1 MLSLFYK
8 CNRIPSKQKIEITV
22 FDFWMGIAVLLLL
35 TSSACNTTKNL
46 GKDEA
51 FLKENVI
58 DLKSEDRIRRAG
70 NLRNELSTLEKQK
83 PNEKFFFFVPR
94 QWFHYHLQDTLDR
107 GNFTKSIRRW
117 QMRQFGQEPR
127 IFDRELAESTQRAM
141 QFYMQHQGYFD
152 TEVRFFTEYLGKR
165 KQKVRITYEVS
176 LGTVYSIKSM
186 TYFSSDTILL
196 EEVKSMKSESLLK
209 PGTPLSA
216 ELYNQEARRI
226 TRHLRNNGYAYF
238 QQSYIASLDGDSIGT
253 DVNIRLEILPP
264 TNDTLHSVYRVGK
277 IYIYPEYDPND
288 PYLTRVDTIRENVI
302 FISDFEDQYPVKPKA
317 ILGALY
323 LSKDSIYRQ
332 DDFDKTNRQLSSL
345 GVFRFVSIK
354 EERALD
360 QPGVLNFHIY
370 LSANNRF
377 EYGVDGEIN
386 TSNSP
391 FIGQRLFGVA
401 GNVSLRHRNL
411 FKGAEL
417 LVTNLEG
424 GLGLNL
430 DRLFRDSSINTID
443 LRLQTDLYF
452 PKFIDYFGLWRGL
465 NKTTLLSD
473 AFYQSLRE
481 RAATRIGAKFDYLEN
496 IDLYVI
502 NSFNASYGFEFRRSN
517 KKRFQ
522 ITHVGVDYLIPTTT
536 LYFDTLILN
545 RNTFLQRSY
554 DRQFFTGFLLR
565 DLSFNYTGAQNKFGQ
580 SLAYNARFELSGA
593 EIWGVNQLYNAIV
606 GPSRAQEFSLQF
618 QNDTIRFSQFVS
630 LENDFRHYKRFSDKH
645 SFVTRFQA
653 NIAVPFGSS
662 PDVPYVKQF
671 FAGGPQG
678 IRAWNQREIGPGG
691 YRDPLTLSADNRL
704 FFYQTGDIKLEINAE
719 YRFYLF
725 TFLSIKYEA
734 AVFLDMG
741 NVWLLYQDT
750 NRSLSQF
757 RWTPK
762 YNEQGFKIEDNFLQ
776 TMAIGSGTALRMDF
790 SYFIFS
796 LNLGLKLRN
805 PYPTFVETDGRIR
818 EQYWRNFNDW
828 SWQETNDDNYWRR
841 WLNLTFW
848 LGYPF

>member
-8 CNRIPSKQKIEITV
+8 CNRIPSNQKIEILPSG
-22 FDFWMGIAVLLLL
+22 FWFGIAVLILLA
-35 TSSACNTTKNL
+35 SSACNTTKHL
-46 GKDEA
+46 GPDEA

-58 DLKSEDRIRRAG
+58 DLKSEERIRRAG

-94 QWFHYHLQDTLDR
+94 QWFHYHLQDTLDK
-107 GNFTKSIRRW
+107 GNFNKSIRRW

-127 IFDRELAESTQRAM
+127 IFDRELTETTQRAM

-152 TEVRFFTEYLGKR
+152 AEVRLFTEYLGKR
-165 KQKVRITYEVS
+165 KQKVRVTYEVS
-176 LGTVYSIKSM
+176 LGTVYSIKSLN
-186 TYFSSDTILL
+186 YISSDTVLL
-196 EEVKSMKSESLLK
+196 KEVQSIKDESLLK
-209 PGTPLSA
+209 PGNPVSA

-226 TRHLRNNGYAYF
+226 TRHLRNSGYAYF
-238 QQSYIASLDGDSIGT
+238 QQGSIASLEGDSIGT
-253 DVNIRLEILPP
+253 EVDINLEILPP
-264 TNDTLHSVYRVGK
+264 ANDTVHSVYRIGN

-288 PYLTRVDTIRENVI
+288 PYLTRVDTIREDIV

-323 LSKDSIYRQ
+323 LRKDSIYRQ

-377 EYGVDGEIN
+377 EYGIDGEIN

-401 GNVSLRHRNL
+401 GNVSLRNRNL
-411 FKGAEL
+411 FRGAEL

-430 DRLFRDSSINTID
+430 DRLFRDSSINTVD

-465 NKTTLLSD
+465 SKTPLLGD
-473 AFYQSLRE
+473 AFYQSMRE

-522 ITHVGVDYLIPTTT
+522 ITHIGIDYLIPTTT

-554 DRQFFTGFLLR
+554 DKQFFTGFLLR
-565 DLSFNYTGAQNKFGQ
+565 DLSFSYTGAPNKFGQ
-580 SLAYNARFELSGA
+580 SLAFNARFEMSGA
-593 EIWGVNQLYNAIV
+593 EIWGINQLYNAIV
-606 GPSRAQEFSLQF
+606 GPDRAQEFSLQF

-630 LENDFRHYKRFSDKH
+630 LENDFRYYKRLGEKH

-653 NIAVPFGSS
+653 NIAVPFGNS

-704 FFYQTGDIKLEINAE
+704 FFYQTGDIKLELNAE

-725 TFLSIKYEA
+725 TFLSIKYEG

-741 NVWLLYQDT
+741 NVWLLNQDT
-750 NRSLSQF
+750 SRALSQF

-762 YNEQGFKIEDNFLQ
+762 YNELGLKIEDNFLQ
-776 TMAIGSGTALRMDF
+776 TMAIGTGTALRLDF

-841 WLNLTFW
+841 WLNFTFW